1 MKIYL
6 AEKGSVG
13 RALAAAL
20 PGETKKQ
27 GAFLRCGSDIVAW
40 AAGHLL
46 ELFMPEDYDERYR
59 QWCRDTLLYVPE
71 KWRRKEMR
79 TTRNLLEPLKKL
91 IKGLDPKADVVVNVG
106 DADRE
111 GQLLIDEILDF
122 YGWKGATKRLRINDV
137 NVPAIR
143 KALENMRDNQD
154 YRGEYMAGQARLYA
168 DWLVG
173 LSLTRFVTVSLREAG
188 YDTTVKSVGRVQAP
202 TLGLVVARDREI
214 SGFSSKPY
222 WDLRAVLSLDDE
234 KKITGKWVAGDCA
247 SFLDSQKR
255 IVDSEAARNLLSKID
270 RKSGAIV
277 QVEKKTH
284 RAAPP
289 LPYSL
294 SKLQIAASQ
303 KYDITDALVHLQK
316 LYEAGYVTYPRTDCD
331 YLPEGHF
338 NEAGG
343 VMDAIRCA
351 CPDLGDMITRVDLKK
366 KSPAWNDARVNEHHA
381 VIPTV
386 RVPLSDALSDVERKI
401 YGLLC
406 ARYAMQFLPDYEYEE
421 TILEFTVSE
430 EKFRATGRTVL
441 DIGWQGWET
450 NEKNAKNED
459 GNENTGNDAPD
470 EDGDKDAVQILPQV
484 REGECGDVKGS
495 LEEKSTKPPKPYTY
509 HGLIR
514 DMNNVHTYVQDAA
527 IRAKLKEIKGIG
539 TPATQEN
546 VIATLFARG
555 YIEKRKKNIYSTEL
569 GGNLIDILNGGKA
582 AIIVKPDLT
591 ALWEQRMSDI
601 ERGAPFEPFIGE
613 VVGMVRGI
621 ISKPLAIPKNIPGMQ
636 YLEKC
641 MSLDC
646 DGFLR
651 HISKPGRPKF
661 FACPVCR
668 STFSDVDG
676 KPVKKAESS
685 CETIEAPCPLNCGRN
700 ARRFSGKFGVFWKC
714 ICSPNTTFK
723 DLDGKPVVKEQ
734 LLKAPCPVPGCK
746 GEAARLE
753 SRQDKRL
760 FWLCHTCGNFFDD
773 VDYAPAIRSKK
784 ARKS

>member
-6 AEKGSVG
+6 VEKASVG
-13 RALAAAL
+13 KALAAAL
-20 PGETKKQ
+20 PGENKKQ
-27 GAFLRCGSDIVAW
+27 GTFIQCGSDIVAW

-59 QWCRDTLLYVPE
+59 QWSRDTLLYVPE

-79 TTRNLLEPLKKL
+79 TAKNLLEPLKKL
-91 IKGLDPKADVVVNVG
+91 IKGLDPKSDVIVNAG

-122 YGWKGATKRLRINDV
+122 YGWKGKTQRLRINDV
-137 NVPAIR
+137 NAPAIR
-143 KALENMRDNQD
+143 KALEEMKDNAA

-173 LSLTRFVTVSLREAG
+173 LPLTRFVTVSLRESG

-214 SGFSSKPY
+214 SSFSSKPY
-222 WDLRAVLSLDDE
+222 WELRAELSFDNE
-234 KKITGKWVAGDCA
+234 RKVSGKWVSDDDDAH
-247 SFLDSQKR
+247 FLDVQKR
-255 IVDSEAARNLLSKID
+255 IVDSDAARNLLAKVD
-270 RKSGAIV
+270 GKSGTIV
-277 QVEKKTH
+277 KVEKKAH
-284 RAAPP
+284 RVAPP

-294 SKLQIAASQ
+294 SKLQIAASK

-343 VMDAIRCA
+343 VIEAIRVG
-351 CPDLGDMITRVDLKK
+351 CPDMEDMITGIDLKK
-366 KSPAWNDARVNEHHA
+366 KSSAWNDAKVSEHHA

-386 RVPLSDALSDVERKI
+386 RVPLPDALSGAERKI
-401 YGLLC
+401 YELVC
-406 ARYAMQFLPDYEYEE
+406 ARYVMQFLPDYEYEE
-421 TILEFTVSE
+421 TILEFEVNE

-450 NEKNAKNED
+450 NEKNTKSSKSNED
-459 GNENTGNDAPD
+459 TENDTTD
-470 EDGDKDAVQILPQV
+470 EDGDKDALQALPQV
-484 REGECGDVKGS
+484 REGESGDVQGS
-495 LEEKSTKPPKPYTY
+495 LEEKRTKPPKAYTY

-514 DMNNVHTYVQDAA
+514 DMNNVHNYVEDAT

-539 TPATQEN
+539 TAATQEN
-546 VIATLFARG
+546 IVATLFSRG
-555 YIEKRKKNIYSTEL
+555 YLEKKKKNIYSTEL
-569 GGNLIDILNGGKA
+569 GKNLIDILNGSKA
-582 AIIVKPDLT
+582 AIVVKPDLT
-591 ALWEQRMSDI
+591 ALWEQKMSDI
-601 ERGAPFEPFIGE
+601 ERGAPFEPFIDE
-613 VVGMVRGI
+613 VADMVRGI
-621 ISKPLAIPKNIPGMQ
+621 ISEPLAIPKNIPGMK

-646 DGFLR
+646 KGFLR
-651 HISKPGRPKF
+651 HISKPGKSPF

-668 STFSDVDG
+668 STFNDVDG
-676 KPVKKAESS
+676 KPVRRTESAGG
-685 CETIEAPCPLNCGRN
+685 TVEAPCPLNCGRN
-700 ARRFSGKFGVFWKC
+700 ARRFSGKYGTFWKC
-714 ICSPNTTFK
+714 LCSPNTTFK
-723 DLDGKPVVKEQ
+723 DLDGKPVLKEE
-734 LLKAPCPVPGCK
+734 LHKAPCPVAGCK
-746 GEAARLE
+746 GEATRLE
-753 SRQDKRL
+753 TRENKRL

-773 VDYAPAIRSKK
+773 VNDAPAIRKK